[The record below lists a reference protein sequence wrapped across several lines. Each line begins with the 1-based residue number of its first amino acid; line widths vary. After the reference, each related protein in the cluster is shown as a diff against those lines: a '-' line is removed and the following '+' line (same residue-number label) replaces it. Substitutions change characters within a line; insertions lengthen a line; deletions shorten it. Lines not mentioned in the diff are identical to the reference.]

1 MNSTEI
7 AAHYQ
12 ALSNREKILIFTSC
26 SALIIAMMF
35 LLLLEPQYLARQH
48 AATDFLSN
56 SATVQQNQQQTT
68 ELQQILAMDP
78 TASMREQLTQLQ
90 SQHDELSQALNGHK
104 TVVVT
109 PVALT
114 EFLAVILKSAYLLK
128 VENFQLTSELY
139 ASEDED
145 EDVQSSFLMKQS
157 ITLQL
162 QGNTNNIEK
171 YLQFLEEAPVTIY
184 WDNLRYQSE
193 ADEQVNIAVQ
203 LHLFS
208 SRELLDH

>member
-1 MNSTEI
+1 MNSTVI

-26 SALIIAMMF
+26 GALIIAMMF

-48 AATDFLSN
+48 AATDFMRN

-90 SQHDELSQALNGHK
+90 SQHDELTQALSGHK
-104 TVVVT
+104 TAVVT

-114 EFLAVILKSAYLLK
+114 EFLTVILKSAYLLK
-128 VENFQLTSELY
+128 VEDFQLTSELF
-139 ASEDED
+139 ASED

-162 QGNTNNIEK
+162 QGNKNNIEK

-184 WDNLRYQSE
+184 WDNIRYQSE

>member
-1 MNSTEI
+1 MNSTDI

-26 SALIIAMMF
+26 SALITAMMF

-56 SATVQQNQQQTT
+56 SATVQQNQRQTT

-90 SQHDELSQALNGHK
+90 GQHDELTQALNGNK

-128 VENFQLTSELY
+128 VEDFQLISELY
-139 ASEDED
+139 ASED

-162 QGNTNNIEK
+162 QGNKNNIEK

-184 WDNLRYQSE
+184 WDNIRYQSE
-193 ADEQVNIAVQ
+193 ADEQVNIVVQ